1 MGRGGEWLI
10 IVGALLQNLT
20 FGGGEEGSY
29 RSGLYT
35 TSDFKRGHT
44 DQLVRDLLKN
54 ITSTALAN
62 FT

>member
-1 MGRGGEWLI
+1 MAYHSWGLI
-10 IVGALLQNLT
+10 TKSDLW
-20 FGGGEEGSY
+20 GGGEEGSY